1 MKPQDL
7 YKFLSD
13 PDLTALIETNK
24 TTDDVFDVFDVYEN
38 QHSELLAWCMNPNE
52 GHDQGDAVIKDF
64 LEAAYYAG
72 DNAIW
77 DNKKFFQIWT
87 PGKIRT
93 TSFGAAFM
101 KREFALKVEN
111 GTKTGRLD
119 LFLVDPQNKLLVT
132 IENKAGARLAAE
144 QLDKYLQAVK
154 SNIASKKAFA
164 DYQQAYIVLD
174 RDLSE
179 YPDEDL
185 CKLSKRWAL
194 LDYTWLAASA
204 KRARFQL
211 ERGSRSAQLLV
222 AYCQRQTDWESA
234 AEKRASELAINLAIA
249 HATVVKA
256 MREVGKQSICDWKP
270 LEGHYGELL
279 VFLSQHHSAC
289 EKIIATRGVAV
300 LVKQLLRA
308 VPELTPEHIETGR
321 KWLAVLAPECRDLM
335 QPDEE
340 ADWPVYADLFRVA
353 NLSRP
358 DAPRYNLHLVW
369 VKNAF
374 DAARYD
380 EPVLRSHFANTFVGL
395 STFVDSNVRRILIA
409 ENMNPDTAIGEVN
422 KLLAALS
429 ACMRSVPKADIGM
442 SP

>member
-1 MKPQDL
+1 MKPEDL

-13 PDLTALIETNK
+13 PDLTALIETSK
-24 TTDDVFDVFDVYEN
+24 TTDDVFDVFDLYEN

-52 GHDQGDAVIKDF
+52 GHGQGDAVIKDF
-64 LEAAYYAG
+64 LEAAYYAC
-72 DNAIW
+72 DNTIW
-77 DNKKFFQIWT
+77 DNKKFFQAWT

-93 TSFGAAFM
+93 TSFGAAFVT
-101 KREFALKVEN
+101 REFTLKVEN

-132 IENKAGARLAAE
+132 IENKAGAKLAAE
-144 QLDKYLQAVK
+144 QLDKYVQAVK

-164 DYQQAYIVLD
+164 DYQQAYVVLD

-179 YPDEDL
+179 YADEDL

-194 LDYTWLAASA
+194 LDYTWLSASA

-222 AYCQRQTDWESA
+222 AYCQRQTDWESE

-249 HATVVKA
+249 HPTVLET
-256 MREVGKQSICDWKP
+256 MRVLDKQSICDWKP
-270 LEGHYGELL
+270 LEGHSGELII
-279 VFLSQHHSAC
+279 FLSQHHSAC
-289 EKIIATRGVAV
+289 EKIIATRGVAM
-300 LVKQLLRA
+300 LVKQLVRA
-308 VPELTPEHIETGR
+308 VPELTPDYIGTGR
-321 KWLAVLAPECRDLM
+321 KWLTAFPPECRDLM

-353 NLSRP
+353 KLSRP

-369 VKNAF
+369 VRNAF
-374 DAARYD
+374 DATRFD
-380 EPVLRSHFANTFVGL
+380 EPVLRSHFANMFVGL

-409 ENMNPDTAIGEVN
+409 ENMTPETAIGEVK
-422 KLLAALS
+422 KLLAVLS
-429 ACMRSVPKADIGM
+429 ACMRSVPKADIAI